1 MAPIMEVHEV
11 FYHYFPE
18 ETPRSQWA
26 LQGVNLRIDPGEYVA
41 VMGPNGSGKS
51 TLAKLLN
58 GLLLPTEGCV
68 RVMGKDTRNAEDLWE
83 IRRQVGM
90 VFQNPDN
97 QIVGTT
103 VRDDVAFGMENLGI
117 PRTEMLRRIP
127 EVLSQ
132 MGLVGRE
139 EDSPHHLSGGQKQRL
154 AIAGILAM
162 KPAVILFD
170 ESTSM
175 LDPAGRDD
183 VMHAIQDLHQQ
194 GTTVVH
200 ITHSAREAS
209 LADRL
214 VVMAEGRVQ
223 MQGAPGELFRQGER
237 LRDWDLE
244 PPLIYRLQE
253 QLQKQGMPLTGTA
266 FETKELVNE
275 LWGLLSKG

>member
-1 MAPIMEVHEV
+1 M

-18 ETPRSQWA
+18 KTPRSQWA

-97 QIVGTT
+97 QIVGAT
-103 VRDDVAFGMENLGI
+103 VRDDVAFGMENLGV
-117 PRTEMLRRIP
+117 PRAEMLRRIP

-132 MGLVGRE
+132 MGLAGRE

-183 VMHAIQDLHQQ
+183 VMQAIQDLHRQ

-223 MQGAPGELFRQGER
+223 MQGAPGEVFRQGER

-266 FETKELVNE
+266 SDTKELVNE